1 MEIEKKRDSW
11 VSIEVRVKS
20 MIETDPF
27 LLLLYKV
34 LSRGYKCIDPVGTA
48 AVQKVRLSRAAN
60 RGTREHTWEKN
71 PKP

>member
-1 MEIEKKRDSW
+1 METEKKRDSW

-20 MIETDPF
+20 MTEMDPF

-34 LSRGYKCIDPVGTA
+34 ISRGYNCVDPVGTA

-60 RGTREHTWEKN
+60 RATREHTWKRN